1 MSSEGIGPI
10 KSVTISTPDIEL
22 ATRAYCDL
30 LGFSVVDS
38 GTIETSDSLALVAP
52 KTIGNQWIKVQ
63 AGNPQLGSILFVSG
77 NYQPP
82 ETFRTLGWGAI
93 EILVS
98 NVDGLVA
105 QCVESPFEVLV
116 PPVSVGSDSVLRAAQ
131 LRGPSG
137 EGVYL
142 TQVDSNPAGFS
153 LPQGEH
159 SVAGIFIVVLATS
172 HLDETRNFLENRFAL
187 RRVTD
192 HYLPIRILNKAFD
205 LPAQTLHRI
214 SSLHLAGE
222 CVIETDQYPV
232 NAEIRRRREGDL
244 PPGISIV
251 TVYAP
256 EVKESEYLLLP
267 DGAILELSPK

>member
-10 KSVTISTPDIEL
+10 KSVTISTPNIEL
-22 ATRAYCDL
+22 ATRAYCEL

-38 GTIETSDSLALVAP
+38 GTIEASDSLALVAP
-52 KTIGNQWIKVQ
+52 KTVGNQWTRVQ

-82 ETFRTLGWGAI
+82 ETFRTLGWAAI

-98 NVDGLVA
+98 DVDALVA
-105 QCVESPFEVLV
+105 QCTESPFEVLV
-116 PPVSVGSDSVLRAAQ
+116 PPISVGSGSVLRAAQ

-159 SVAGIFIVVLATS
+159 AVAGIFIVVLAAS
-172 HLDETRNFLENRFAL
+172 HLENSRNLLENRFAL

-192 HYLPIRILNKAFD
+192 HHLPIRILNRAFD

-214 SSLHLAGE
+214 SSLHLAGN

-232 NAEIRRRREGDL
+232 NAEIRQRSDGDL
-244 PPGISIV
+244 PSGISVV

-256 EVKESEYLLLP
+256 EIRESEFLLLP
-267 DGAILELSPK
+267 DGAILELTPK